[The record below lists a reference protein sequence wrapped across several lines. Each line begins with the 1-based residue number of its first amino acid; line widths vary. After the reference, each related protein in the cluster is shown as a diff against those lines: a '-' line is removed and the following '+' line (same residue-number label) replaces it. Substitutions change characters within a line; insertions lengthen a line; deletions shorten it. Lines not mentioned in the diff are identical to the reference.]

1 MHFSTTVV
9 LAIAAAPFAT
19 AQSGGTAPP
28 SARVV
33 NRCSFPVTM
42 WSVGSSL
49 SGGFTL
55 GANGGSY
62 GEQFSRDP
70 VTGGRTLKVTRDSD
84 GLFTGKPQ
92 LNFAYNLDG
101 SQVWYDLSS
110 VFGNALAGSKVVVS
124 SAEASCPA
132 IVWSSGTPP
141 SGSQVKVCTSS
152 KDVTLTLCAP

>member
-1 MHFSTTVV
+1 MVF
-9 LAIAAAPFAT
+9 FFF
-19 AQSGGTAPP
+19 GP
-28 SARVV
+28 SLTR
-33 NRCSFPVTM
+33 PK
-42 WSVGSSL
+42 
-49 SGGFTL
+49 
-55 GANGGSY
+55 
-62 GEQFSRDP
+62 QKFSRDP